1 MRAVPPI
8 HASFHPAFP
17 QHSSFQDANR
27 KKQTVSGFSLS
38 RKEFAVHICLL
49 YMLDSIDIFFFRL
62 LAIKESKLHRYK
74 PSKPP
79 TSDFVMGKMFIA
91 TSLLI
96 ISLVLDYYVKQLF
109 VTVIKCPIS

>member
-1 MRAVPPI
+1 MS
-8 HASFHPAFP
+8 ASIQHFLNTQAF
-17 QHSSFQDANR
+17 
-27 KKQTVSGFSLS
+27 KMQTGRNKL
-38 RKEFAVHICLL
+38 
-49 YMLDSIDIFFFRL
+49 L
-62 LAIKESKLHRYK
+62 LAIKEIKLHRYK

-96 ISLVLDYYVKQLF
+96 ISLVLDYYVNQLF